1 MFMKFFGKKRQ
12 KNQELD
18 DAFAKVYEEIST
30 IENWD
35 DPKKLEHYILDSC
48 EQIIGLTKEIEGEK
62 AEYRIVTAYLTDIQ
76 SLEKLPEQ
84 QLAELKEVAANIEE
98 LNAAKAA
105 YANHTHN
112 ISETQFLLMEQEEED
127 MPATIHRMQ
136 ENEQYLEAVKRDKN
150 VLEAQKSQWEI
161 EREELKNKTKWTRNL
176 AFGLLALYAMV
187 LLMALGQFSTF
198 DLTIP
203 YLVMFLICGVGAF
216 ALYLYSNSLRKER
229 RQATKNMNQAISLLN
244 VVSMKYANVTK
255 AVEYIKDKFNIHSS
269 VELNYIWEQYMD
281 AVRQKERLLKNNDDL
296 EYFTGRMMRLLQ
308 KVNLYDRKIW
318 LNQTKALVDA
328 NEMVEIRHNLVR
340 RRQKI
345 REHIEENRGIVRSER
360 NEIDRLMTEHEHY
373 VPEIMEIIKSV
384 DKLCGLQEEKK

>member
-1 MFMKFFGKKRQ
+1 
-12 KNQELD
+12 
-18 DAFAKVYEEIST
+18 
-30 IENWD
+30 
-35 DPKKLEHYILDSC
+35 
-48 EQIIGLTKEIEGEK
+48 
-62 AEYRIVTAYLTDIQ
+62 
-76 SLEKLPEQ
+76 
-84 QLAELKEVAANIEE
+84 
-98 LNAAKAA
+98 
-105 YANHTHN
+105 
-112 ISETQFLLMEQEEED
+112 
-127 MPATIHRMQ
+127 
-136 ENEQYLEAVKRDKN
+136 
-150 VLEAQKSQWEI
+150 
-161 EREELKNKTKWTRNL
+161 
-176 AFGLLALYAMV
+176 
-187 LLMALGQFSTF
+187 
-198 DLTIP
+198 
-203 YLVMFLICGVGAF
+203 
-216 ALYLYSNSLRKER
+216 
-229 RQATKNMNQAISLLN
+229 MNQAISLLN

-269 VELNYIWEQYMD
+269 TELNYVWEQYMD

-384 DKLCGLQEEKK
+384 DKLCGLQEEK